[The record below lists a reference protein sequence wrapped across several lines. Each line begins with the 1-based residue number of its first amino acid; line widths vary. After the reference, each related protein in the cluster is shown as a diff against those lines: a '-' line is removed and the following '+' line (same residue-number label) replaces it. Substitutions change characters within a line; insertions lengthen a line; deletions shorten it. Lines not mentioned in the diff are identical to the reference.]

1 MRGNPA
7 SGEGVRRRPRYSH
20 GVQSISFS
28 PAAPRFI
35 LPRHR
40 IGVVL
45 ALLASAATLFPWL
58 IDSGPSLRYAIDIDV
73 YREGAKAFLAGDN
86 LYTRSYSV
94 GGIELPF
101 TYPPLAAI
109 LFIPLALVPYGVA
122 LVGTGDYVAALEEQ
136 LASSSPFCEVTG
148 RFVIPDS
155 DADTEQLPSDALARL
170 QETMERRGYDVIVI
184 GVPASHAALIKRAIK
199 SLVGFSSELLLC
211 TEIKTFGVMINESRS
226 LGRLRADIINVV
238 AHEPDA
244 KLLIASKA
252 GYGFV
257 APENDLLAQKRGGKQ
272 VLNGEALLC
281 RRVTGDHVAVVGQ
294 NRKLLVF
301 PLSELPEMAR
311 GKGVRLQKYKDGGL
325 SDAICITLAE
335 GLRWQETGGRT
346 RSEPDL
352 SEWLGKRA
360 GAGYM
365 APRGFPR
372 DNRFN

>member
-20 GVQSISFS
+20 GVQSISVS

-122 LVGTGDYVAALEEQ
+122 LVGTALMRAADPCAL
-136 LASSSPFCEVTG
+136 LAAMHAAGIE
-148 RFVIPDS
+148 
-155 DADTEQLPSDALARL
+155 AAA
-170 QETMERRGYDVIVI
+170 
-184 GVPASHAALIKRAIK
+184 GVPA
-199 SLVGFSSELLLC
+199 
-211 TEIKTFGVMINESRS
+211 
-226 LGRLRADIINVV
+226 
-238 AHEPDA
+238 
-244 KLLIASKA
+244 
-252 GYGFV
+252 
-257 APENDLLAQKRGGKQ
+257 
-272 VLNGEALLC
+272 
-281 RRVTGDHVAVVGQ
+281 
-294 NRKLLVF
+294 
-301 PLSELPEMAR
+301 
-311 GKGVRLQKYKDGGL
+311 
-325 SDAICITLAE
+325 
-335 GLRWQETGGRT
+335 
-346 RSEPDL
+346 
-352 SEWLGKRA
+352 
-360 GAGYM
+360 
-365 APRGFPR
+365 
-372 DNRFN
+372 